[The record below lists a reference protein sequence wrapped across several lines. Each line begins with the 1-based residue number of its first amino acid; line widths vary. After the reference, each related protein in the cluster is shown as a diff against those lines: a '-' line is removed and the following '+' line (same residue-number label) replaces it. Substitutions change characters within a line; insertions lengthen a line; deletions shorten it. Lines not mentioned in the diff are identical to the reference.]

1 MTYDKTIWKDT
12 PSTDTPITAANLNN
26 MENGIY
32 NLCPVILYRNESGSN
47 KTITL
52 SQNAYNF
59 SILDILG
66 KTNDGDFISCRVYS
80 PNRKHVTLTGINSG
94 TTFYVKNAVVII
106 TDNKITFDRSWEL
119 SASSSGISIY
129 QGNYIFITHVIGY
142 K

>member
-12 PSTDTPITAANLNN
+12 PSTYTPITADNLNN

-32 NLCPVILYRNESGSN
+32 NLYPVILYQNESGSN
-47 KTITL
+47 GTINL
-52 SQNAYNF
+52 SQNAYDF

-66 KTNDGDFISCRVYS
+66 KNNDGDYTSCRLYS
-80 PNRKHVTLTGINSG
+80 PNRKTALLSGTNSG
-94 TTFYVKNAVVII
+94 TTFYIKTVSVVIS
-106 TDNKITFDRSWEL
+106 DNKITFNRAWEM
-119 SASSSGISIY
+119 SASSNGISTY